1 MPPKAAAAP
10 PEPEVPARPLTV
22 EEKRALFLKKLPDLK
37 TAGDAAAVKE
47 IIEGMKAHEAV
58 EQIQVMAC
66 RQLAGLASMK
76 DHAAAAE
83 KRDLIRKFAGV
94 EQVLKALGAHGA
106 CEELHREAFASLG
119 HLTNSHNAKVKERMG
134 ELGAIERIVAAMR
147 AFKSDLEVQALGCK
161 GLHNLAH
168 VSHNA
173 TKIAVAGGIEQVTAA
188 MERHDNL
195 DVQLHGSGALQVLSI
210 SADNRGR
217 IVAAGGLERLV
228 SAMVRFDNVDV
239 AESCCGALVNVGCA
253 TPQMKS
259 KLVATRG
266 VQGVRSAFQKVMHHP
281 EAKENTKAYGNLI
294 LDGLALKVYLPP
306 HSAHSHGA

>member
-1 MPPKAAAAP
+1 MPPKAAAPP
-10 PEPEVPARPLTV
+10 PEPEEPARPLTV
-22 EEKRALFLKKLPDLK
+22 EEKRARFLKKLPELK
-37 TAGDAAAVKE
+37 AAGDAAAVKE
-47 IIEGMKAHEAV
+47 IIQGMKEHVAV

-66 RQLAGLASMK
+66 RQIAGLASMK

-94 EQVLKALGAHGA
+94 EQVLRALGAHGA
-106 CEELHREAFASLG
+106 CEELHREAFVALG
-119 HLTNSHNAKVKERMG
+119 HLTNSHDAKVKEKMG

-147 AFKSDLEVQALGCK
+147 AFKSDLEAQALCCR

-173 TKIAVAGGIEQVTAA
+173 TKIAAAGGIEQVSAA
-188 MERHDNL
+188 MERHGNL
-195 DVQLHGSGALQVLSI
+195 DVQLHGCGTLQVLSI

-228 SAMVRFDNVDV
+228 NAMVKFDNIDL

-259 KLVATRG
+259 QLVATRG
-266 VQGVRSAFQKVMHHP
+266 VQGVRSLLHKVMQHP

-294 LDGLALKVYLPP
+294 LDGLALNN
-306 HSAHSHGA
+306 HGF